1 MQEELGEAV
10 LSSFNYKVSS
20 QALSLNIPVISK
32 CGAGARQTSG
42 TQRALAA
49 QGPELEGS
57 PRPRHQLTAQPAAA
71 DPPHQVCH
79 QAAAPLPSA
88 PDNTVLLLA
97 NVGSKAAKMTSP
109 L

>member
-1 MQEELGEAV
+1 VQEELGEAV

-32 CGAGARQTSG
+32 CGAGAQQTTG
-42 TQRALAA
+42 TQS
-49 QGPELEGS
+49 PESEGS
-57 PRPRHQLTAQPAAA
+57 PRPRHQLTAQLAAA

-79 QAAAPLPSA
+79 QAASLLPSA
-88 PDNTVLLLA
+88 PDNTLLLLA
-97 NVGSKAAKMTSP
+97 NVGSRAAKMTSP